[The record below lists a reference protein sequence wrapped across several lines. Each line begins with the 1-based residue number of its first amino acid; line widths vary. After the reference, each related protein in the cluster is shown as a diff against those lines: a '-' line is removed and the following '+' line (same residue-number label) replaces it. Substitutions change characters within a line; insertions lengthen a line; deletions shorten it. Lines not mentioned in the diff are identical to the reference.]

1 MARFFTD
8 YQKKLHTMKNEYEQ
22 TLLEIAKKAVLE
34 ELEGVRLIN
43 KDEYYAR
50 FPQLKEKG
58 ATFVTLTTSDGE
70 LRGCIGTLEAHRP
83 LLEDIISNAKA
94 AAFNDYRF
102 APLTREEFDDIKFEV
117 SILSQPEQV
126 DYFDEEDLQ
135 DKIIPFEDGI
145 VLVYGGYRA
154 TFLPQ
159 VWEKL
164 PEFDE
169 FFRHLCLKA
178 GLSANCLEF
187 HPDIYKYN
195 VKEIK
200 ED

>member
-1 MARFFTD
+1 
-8 YQKKLHTMKNEYEQ
+8 MKNECEQ
-22 TLLEIAKKAVLE
+22 ILLQIAKNAVWE

-43 KDEYYAR
+43 KEDLYAKC
-50 FPQLKEKG
+50 PQWKEKG
-58 ATFVTLTTSDGE
+58 ATFVTLTSGSGD
-70 LRGCIGTLEAHRP
+70 LRGCIGTLEAYRP
-83 LLEDIISNAKA
+83 LLEDVISNAKA

-102 APLTREEFDDIKFEV
+102 PPLTKEEFDDVKFEV
-117 SILSQPEQV
+117 SILSQPEPV

-145 VLVYGGYRA
+145 VLVYSGYKA

-178 GLSANCLEF
+178 GLSANCLDF
-187 HPDIYKYN
+187 HPDIYKYQ

>member
-1 MARFFTD
+1 
-8 YQKKLHTMKNEYEQ
+8 MKSEYDRI
-22 TLLEIAKKAVLE
+22 LIEIAKKAVLE
-34 ELEGVRLIN
+34 DLQGKKLIN
-43 KDEYYAR
+43 KDDYYQKY
-50 FPQLKEKG
+50 PSLKEKR
-58 ATFVTLTTSDGE
+58 ATFVTLTTNDGE

-83 LLEDIISNAKA
+83 LLEDIIYNAKA

-102 APLTREEFDDIKFEV
+102 PPVTSDEFDSLKFEV
-117 SILSQPEQV
+117 SILTPPEKV
-126 DYFDEEDLQ
+126 EYFDEEDLQ

-145 VLVYGGYRA
+145 VLTYGGYRA

-164 PEFDE
+164 PEFEE
-169 FFRHLCLKA
+169 FFRHLCIKA
-178 GLSANCLEF
+178 GLPANCLEF

-195 VKEIK
+195 VEEIK